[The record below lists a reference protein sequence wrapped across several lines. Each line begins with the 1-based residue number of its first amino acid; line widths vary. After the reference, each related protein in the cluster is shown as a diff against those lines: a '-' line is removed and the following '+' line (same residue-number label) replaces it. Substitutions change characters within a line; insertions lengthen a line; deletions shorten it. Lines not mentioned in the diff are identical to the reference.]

1 MYKQLRIHCLIAAIF
16 GSSVFAAK
24 IEALRDMSPQVQDL
38 ANVGEQDPNVPPEV
52 FAEGVIAVDL
62 PASVQLTMA
71 PASEVPAFTYRLT
84 YRATEL
90 IDGESWKL
98 YQQFFV
104 SDPNHLERE
113 PDAAFLQE
121 QLAVPLHEMDIEKVA
136 THLEVCADKL
146 NLLEQAVCCRTIIWP
161 QFQRYRMSSST
172 SSRSWNPSYDYNS
185 PLVPGDLI
193 LKIEDI
199 PTLLKQLDAAGL
211 LLAVKARY
219 HIARGEYDQACRW
232 LRAGLTQARQ
242 MTSNT
247 HAMLAMAGAA
257 NVGRVLGQIEAW
269 VQQAG
274 SPSLFRPLGDLPRPL
289 IFFANIDETKQSDDF
304 GSFDTLD
311 YQPEILAQSPLIV
324 RNIERLVT
332 ALQCVEA
339 IRLHA
344 ALYEG
349 RIPELLT
356 EITDVRV
363 PLDPVTRQPFIY
375 ERRGEVFTLSSKDDG
390 GRQRVEIRYRIIRT
404 PQSDTP
410 DMMEMMRGPGGI
422 PGMMPGM

>member
-16 GSSVFAAK
+16 GASVFGAK
-24 IEALRDMSPQVQDL
+24 MEALRDMSSQVQDL

-52 FAEGVIAVDL
+52 LAEGVIAVEAAA
-62 PASVQLTMA
+62 PVVSVMSAAT
-71 PASEVPAFTYRLT
+71 EVPEFKYRLT

-90 IDGESWKL
+90 IDGDSWKL
-98 YQQFFV
+98 YQQLFV
-104 SDPNHLERE
+104 SDPNHPEHELN
-113 PDAAFLQE
+113 AAFLRE
-121 QLAVPLHEMDIEKVA
+121 QLAMSLGEMDTEKVA
-136 THLEVCADKL
+136 AHLAACSGKL
-146 NLLEQAVCCRTIIWP
+146 DLLEQAVRCRTIVWP
-161 QFQRYRMSSST
+161 QFQHYRMT
-172 SSRSWNPSYDYNS
+172 SSRWNTSYDYNS
-185 PLVPGDLI
+185 PIVPEHLVM
-193 LKIEDI
+193 KIEDI

-232 LRAGLTQARQ
+232 LRAGLAQGRQ
-242 MTSNT
+242 MTADT
-247 HAMLAMAGAA
+247 HAILAMAGAV

-269 VQQAG
+269 VQQTG

-289 IFFANIDETKQSDDF
+289 AVFANIDETKQSPEY
-304 GSFDTLD
+304 GSSDLLD

-324 RNIERLVT
+324 RNIERMMA

-349 RIPELLT
+349 RIPESLT

-363 PLDPVTRQPFIY
+363 PLDPVARQAFVY
-375 ERRGEVFTLSSKDDG
+375 ERVEDVFTLSSEDKDG
-390 GRQRVEIRYRIIRT
+390 GRRVEIRYRIIRT
-404 PQSDTP
+404 PQSDFLGMP
-410 DMMEMMRGPGGI
+410 EMPMF
-422 PGMMPGM
+422 